1 MTLSLLPDECF
12 NNILFFLDYKTLYKC
27 LLVNRYYCKFSIP
40 LIWRDPFIPPIPNK
54 CSLINTLI
62 SCLNDEEISSLKSCL
77 IYFEIN
83 NNTPPLFE
91 YGRFIRKIDHDYCVN
106 HINSWIKS
114 KSSNKNI
121 KNNNQDYYNNNNK
134 DSKVRKLT
142 SIIYNMIMRK
152 GSNLQE
158 FVLFINSRNYYIDL
172 PKFSIFTIYKP
183 GITNLTSLS
192 IEVYFDLV
200 DDDKRYQNT
209 IEFLSNVS
217 KFCNCIIN
225 CEFWISNLSNALT
238 KPFLDIIKLQPLER
252 ILIDT
257 YTDNYIEKENVE
269 KVIHALEFRSKTLK
283 QLLFRSLDFQLIDL
297 SFLSKLEYLEN
308 LEFVQCRG
316 FVLQSLFYNKK
327 FNFKQLKLWH
337 DEDYYYDLLKD
348 YGKKLSNIMV
358 VMLNSFCSK
367 SLLKLSL
374 NIITPDSINAV
385 KLCCPYINSL
395 NIKIF
400 SDQSLDLII
409 PIICHFNLLKTLK
422 IEIYDGVVNIVN
434 LVEILAD
441 HLLFVE
447 YLILDFNIDLSSFQ
461 YFIINCKANFKKW
474 IIYIDNNNRKDYLLH
489 VNNYQK
495 IHNSLKILGIN
506 KFYNRDFDW
515 TNDELEVIGYLK
527 DQGVDIISSDELDIN
542 YLS

>member
-1 MTLSLLPDECF
+1 MTLPPLPDECF
-12 NNILFFLDYKTLYKC
+12 NDVLFFLDYKTLYKC
-27 LLVNRYYCKFSIP
+27 LFVNRYYCKFSIP

-54 CSLINTLI
+54 YSLINTLI
-62 SCLNDEEISSLKSCL
+62 SCLNEEEISSLRTYDIIKFN
-77 IYFEIN
+77 YQ
-83 NNTPPLFE
+83 TPLFE

-106 HINSWIKS
+106 HINSWL
-114 KSSNKNI
+114 KSSNKNR
-121 KNNNQDYYNNNNK
+121 NQDY
-134 DSKVRKLT
+134 KVRKLT
-142 SIIYNMIMRK
+142 SVIYNMIMRK

-172 PKFSIFTIYKP
+172 PNFSIFTIYKP

-200 DDDKRYQNT
+200 DDDTRYQNT
-209 IEFLSNVS
+209 IEFLSKVS

-225 CEFWISNLSNALT
+225 CEFWISNLSSALT

-257 YTDNYIEKENVE
+257 YTDNYVEKENVE

-283 QLLFRSLDFQLIDL
+283 ELLFRSLDFQLIDL
-297 SFLSKLEYLEN
+297 SFISKLECLEN

-316 FVLQSLFYNKK
+316 FVLQPLFNKK
-327 FNFKQLKLWH
+327 FNFKELKLWH
-337 DEDYYYDLLKD
+337 DEDYYYDILKD
-348 YGKKLSNIMV
+348 YGIKLSNIME
-358 VMLNSFCSK
+358 VMINSFCSK

-374 NIITPDSINAV
+374 NIITPETIKAV
-385 KLCCPYINSL
+385 KFCCPNINSL
-395 NIKIF
+395 HIKIF
-400 SDQSLDLII
+400 SDQSLDSII
-409 PIICHFNLLKTLK
+409 PIICQFNLLKILK

-447 YLILDFNIDLSSFQ
+447 RLILDFNIDLPSFQ
-461 YFIINCKANFKKW
+461 YFTINCKANLKKW
-474 IIYIDNNNRKDYLLH
+474 IIYIDTRPSLRKDYLLH

-515 TNDELEVIGYLK
+515 TNEELEVIGYLK
-527 DQGVDIISSDELDIN
+527 DQGVDIVSSDELDIK

>member
-142 SIIYNMIMRK
+142 K
-152 GSNLQE
+152 
-158 FVLFINSRNYYIDL
+158 
-172 PKFSIFTIYKP
+172 
-183 GITNLTSLS
+183 
-192 IEVYFDLV
+192 VYFDLV

-269 KVIHALEFRSKTLK
+269 KVIHALEF
-283 QLLFRSLDFQLIDL
+283 Q
-297 SFLSKLEYLEN
+297 YLEN

-374 NIITPDSINAV
+374 NIITPDSINA
-385 KLCCPYINSL
+385 
-395 NIKIF
+395 
-400 SDQSLDLII
+400 
-409 PIICHFNLLKTLK
+409 
-422 IEIYDGVVNIVN
+422 
-434 LVEILAD
+434 
-441 HLLFVE
+441 
-447 YLILDFNIDLSSFQ
+447 
-461 YFIINCKANFKKW
+461 
-474 IIYIDNNNRKDYLLH
+474 
-489 VNNYQK
+489 